1 MAGIKSIYQDEEHV
15 MEKKI
20 LVVDDEDYHRELMQK
35 LLSKLGY
42 EVDAVESAED
52 AFSLLRRNKFPVII
66 TDLIMLEMDG
76 VEFCRKIRETD
87 DKTVVIALTGHTDLY
102 DIDKL
107 KEAGFDNH
115 LAKPFKIEVIS
126 QAIQE
131 GFEKFQRRTALQNP
145 PG

>member
-1 MAGIKSIYQDEEHV
+1 M
-15 MEKKI
+15 MENTI

-42 EVDAVESAED
+42 EVEAVESAED
-52 AFSLLRRNKFPVII
+52 AFSSLDRKKFPVII

-87 DKTVVIALTGHTDLY
+87 NKTFIIALTGHTELY
-102 DIDKL
+102 DIDRL
-107 KEAGFDNH
+107 KEVGFDNH
-115 LAKPFKIEVIS
+115 LTKPFKMEVIK

-131 GFEKFQRRTALQNP
+131 GFEEFRRRSEIAGDNL
-145 PG
+145 

>member
-1 MAGIKSIYQDEEHV
+1 

-42 EVDAVESAED
+42 EVIAVESAED
-52 AFSLLRRNKFPVII
+52 AFSFLETDRFPIII

-87 DKTVVIALTGHTDLY
+87 NKTVVIALTGHTELY
-102 DIDKL
+102 ERDKL

-115 LAKPFKIEVIS
+115 LSKPFKIEILQ

-131 GFEKFQRRTALQNP
+131 GFEEFERRSEIQGNMP
-145 PG
+145 

>member
-1 MAGIKSIYQDEEHV
+1 

-52 AFSLLRRNKFPVII
+52 AFSLLERDKFPVII

-76 VEFCRKIRETD
+76 VEFCRRIRETD
-87 DKTVVIALTGHTDLY
+87 DKTVVIALTGHTELY
-102 DIDKL
+102 DIGKL

-115 LAKPFKIEVIS
+115 LTKPFKIEIIT
-126 QAIQE
+126 QAIRE
-131 GFEKFQRRTALQNP
+131 GFDEFQRRTEIQNQAV
-145 PG
+145 

>member
-1 MAGIKSIYQDEEHV
+1 
-15 MEKKI
+15 MENKI

-42 EVDAVESAED
+42 DVQAVESAED
-52 AFSLLRRNKFPVII
+52 AFSLLETNRYPVII

-87 DKTVVIALTGHTDLY
+87 DKTFVIALTGHTDLY

-107 KEAGFDNH
+107 REAGFDNH
-115 LAKPFKIEVIS
+115 LTKPFKIDVIK
-126 QAIQE
+126 QAIKD
-131 GFEKFQRRTALQNP
+131 GFDEFRKRAERQGGSL
-145 PG
+145 

>member
-1 MAGIKSIYQDEEHV
+1 

-52 AFSLLRRNKFPVII
+52 AFSLLEQSKFPVII

-76 VEFCRKIRETD
+76 VEFCRRIRETD
-87 DKTVVIALTGHTDLY
+87 DKTFVIALTGHTELY

-115 LAKPFKIEVIS
+115 LTKPFKIDVIT

-131 GFEKFQRRTALQNP
+131 GFDEFQRRTAIQAP
-145 PG
+145 PL

>member
-1 MAGIKSIYQDEEHV
+1 

-42 EVDAVESAED
+42 QVKAVESAED
-52 AFSLLRRNKFPVII
+52 AFSFLETDRFPIII

-76 VEFCRKIRETD
+76 VEFCRRIREND
-87 DKTVVIALTGHTDLY
+87 NKTVVIALTGHTELY
-102 DIDKL
+102 DPDKL

-115 LAKPFKIEVIS
+115 LAKPFKIEVLQ
-126 QAIQE
+126 QAIQD
-131 GFEKFQRRTALQNP
+131 GFEEFDRRSKIQGHTP
-145 PG
+145 

>member
-1 MAGIKSIYQDEEHV
+1 MK
-15 MEKKI
+15 KKI

-35 LLSKLGY
+35 LLAKLGY

-52 AFSLLRRNKFPVII
+52 AFSLLERDRFPIII

-76 VEFCRKIRETD
+76 VEFCRRIRETD
-87 DKTVVIALTGHTDLY
+87 DKTVVIALTGHTELY
-102 DIDKL
+102 DIEKL

-115 LAKPFKIEVIS
+115 LAKPFKIDVLM

-131 GFEKFQRRTALQNP
+131 GFDKFARRTEIQDQAQ
-145 PG
+145 

>member
-1 MAGIKSIYQDEEHV
+1 M
-15 MEKKI
+15 MENTI

-42 EVDAVESAED
+42 EVKSVESAED
-52 AFSLLRRNKFPVII
+52 AFSSLDREKFPVII

-87 DKTVVIALTGHTDLY
+87 NKTFIIALTGHTALY
-102 DIDKL
+102 DIDRL
-107 KEAGFDNH
+107 KEVGFDNH
-115 LAKPFKIEVIS
+115 LTKPFKIEVIK

-131 GFEKFQRRTALQNP
+131 GFEEFRRRSEIQEDDL
-145 PG
+145 